1 MNNVNS
7 FFTPLPPSH
16 LSPLHRS
23 EFRLRMD
30 LELAVGMAG
39 VAGAVPL
46 VYKYIKSSEWP
57 TIKDRY
63 GGRVWR
69 EMSARPQDRIVA

>member
-1 MNNVNS
+1 
-7 FFTPLPPSH
+7 
-16 LSPLHRS
+16 
-23 EFRLRMD
+23 MD

>member
-1 MNNVNS
+1 MDPKAMEPMAII
-7 FFTPLPPSH
+7 TPIQQTA
-16 LSPLHRS
+16 
-23 EFRLRMD
+23 
-30 LELAVGMAG
+30 ELVS
-39 VAGAVPL
+39 AVPQIIQMCP
-46 VYKYIKSSEWP
+46 KKEWP